1 MLRTAEIPVIEFRR
15 PKIVVTLHGI
25 QTTGKWQKEITPYL
39 AKHGL
44 IPYHLDYGWFD
55 VLRFL
60 LPWTRNRR
68 VRAIR
73 EELRELVRITG
84 ADRISVIA
92 HSFGTFQVMEALQR
106 EHGELKYD
114 RVVLTGSI
122 VPIDYDWENAFD
134 NEQSVMAVRNERAD
148 EDWVAWLAGWVS
160 QKLGWLTRLK
170 AGNSGGA
177 QFVYTSPRL
186 IDTANSGD
194 HSSTLNAS
202 KFERWAR
209 FIAYPNLPDD
219 ILRKVQLEIQAFR
232 QESVRLLSGNVEN
245 IRICLFAPIDGAL
258 RMVPGASENMTYAP
272 EYDLCIEADHGA
284 TGGAFRTGNTSLIQK
299 VSGYWGGDS
308 LPGDELAKIHP
319 DLSWVVAIPIKNGET
334 GAIVG
339 VLSLDGLGDVPAM
352 LKDDTSQECEVAL
365 FALTAGIND
374 RIAPALEAAFRGDS
388 LRKLEV

>member
-1 MLRTAEIPVIEFRR
+1 MIEFRR

-25 QTTGKWQKEITPYL
+25 QTTGKWQKQITPYL

-73 EELRELVRITG
+73 EELRDLVRITG

-122 VPIDYDWENAFD
+122 VPLDYDWKKAFETD
-134 NEQSVMAVRNERAD
+134 QAVMAVRNERAD

-170 AGNSGGA
+170 AGNSGGT

-209 FIAYPNLPDD
+209 FIAYPYLPDD
-219 ILRKVQLEIQAFR
+219 ILRKVKLEIQAFR
-232 QESVRLLSGNVEN
+232 QEAARLLSEDVEK
-245 IRICLFAPIDGAL
+245 IRISLFAPIDGAL
-258 RMVPGASENMTYAP
+258 RMVPGASENMNYAP

-284 TGGAFRTGNTSLIQK
+284 TGGAYETGDTALIQK
-299 VSGYWGGDS
+299 VSGFWGGDT

-319 DLSWVVAIPIKNGET
+319 DLSWVVAIPIKNGDT

-339 VLSLDGLGDVPAM
+339 VLSLDGLGNVPAM
-352 LKDDTSQECEVAL
+352 LQDDTSEECKVAL
-365 FALTAGIND
+365 FALTAGINA

-388 LRKLEV
+388 LRKVEV